1 MINNVIIEGWLNNIQ
16 ARKTGNGK
24 SATTGT
30 ISTPRSKDQQ
40 TGKWTY
46 DYISFTAYEAEAD
59 FLQALGDKAKVILVG
74 RWRHDSVQDPNTKV
88 WKNYDKLLVSAV
100 AFEGNNTVANNS
112 AEKENADSNFTPPDF
127 DINFEELPF

>member
-16 ARKTGNGK
+16 AKKTGNGK

-30 ISTPRSKDQQ
+30 ISTPRSKDEQ

-46 DYISFTAYEAEAD
+46 DYINFTAYEAEAD
-59 FLQALGDKAKVILVG
+59 FLQSIGDKAKVILVG
-74 RWRHDSVQDPNTKV
+74 RWRHDSVQDPVTQA

-100 AFEGNNTVANNS
+100 AFEGMPTVQQEKVEEAKEPAFSLEINT
-112 AEKENADSNFTPPDF
+112 D
-127 DINFEELPF
+127 ELPF